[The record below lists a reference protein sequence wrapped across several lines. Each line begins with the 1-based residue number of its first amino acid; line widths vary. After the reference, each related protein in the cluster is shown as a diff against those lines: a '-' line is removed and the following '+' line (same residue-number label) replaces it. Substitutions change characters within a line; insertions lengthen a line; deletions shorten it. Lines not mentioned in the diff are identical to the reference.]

1 MSRVK
6 TFLGVVDSLS
16 ELFGKKGPAQETNES
31 SIPRLDDLSSDD
43 LARERIRLEQEEKKL
58 LQGVGQIE
66 AEKRAVFEQAT
77 QESSVR
83 KQRIMARKI
92 KELDTKAKNVDRNL
106 RVVSQQLRIINGFI
120 QVKENKRIWEQS
132 GLWSKISQ
140 MDLSDLEA
148 YVTDAMIEGS
158 FNTDKFGN
166 IIRTLE
172 GTEGFV
178 EEMEEDPDVNA
189 ILGEIQ
195 AAAAAREEDA
205 TAVEEGL
212 ARMEERLRLKEEDE
226 SFEIF

>member
-1 MSRVK
+1 MNRVK

-16 ELFGKKGPAQETNES
+16 ELFGKKGQAQEAKTP
-31 SIPRLDDLSSDD
+31 SIPKLDDLSSDD

-77 QESSVR
+77 KESSVR

-140 MDLSDLEA
+140 MDLSALEA
-148 YVTDAMIEGS
+148 YVTVAMIEGS

-166 IIRTLE
+166 IIQTLE

-195 AAAAAREEDA
+195 AAAAARDEDA

-226 SFEIF
+226 TFETF